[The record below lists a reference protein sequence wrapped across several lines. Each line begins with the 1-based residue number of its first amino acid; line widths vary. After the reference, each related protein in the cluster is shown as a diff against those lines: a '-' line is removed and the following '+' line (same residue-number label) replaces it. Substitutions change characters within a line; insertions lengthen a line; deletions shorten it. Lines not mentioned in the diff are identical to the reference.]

1 MAETR
6 CPLCGGTGYYNN
18 ETCYRCQGYRVI
30 DDGTSGSSSSS
41 SSGSSGGGGSESE
54 NLLTVFIIPLIKW
67 LSKFY
72 MVFIIGAVG
81 FAVAVVVVWAVAY
94 FSITFPHPETLSAH
108 FALRETAALDAKPLV
123 LLPGGA
129 TVNRMGKFIKN
140 EKRQDWAPME
150 YEGQKG
156 WIMWE
161 YLVPQDNATV
171 TANSTVL
178 RSSDNASS
186 QSLATLPKGTV
197 MISFGGAA
205 WIQVEYNGIK
215 GWVQQA
221 YVVTKSWSGK

>member
-1 MAETR
+1 MAEVR

-30 DDGTSGSSSSS
+30 DDGTSSSSYSS
-41 SSGSSGGGGSESE
+41 SSGSSGGSGGGSE

-67 LSKFY
+67 LLKFR
-72 MVFIIGAVG
+72 MVFIIGFIG
-81 FAVAVVVVWAVAY
+81 FAIAVVVVWAVAY

-123 LLPGGA
+123 LIHGGA

-140 EKRQDWAPME
+140 EKRQDWAPIE
-150 YEGQKG
+150 YEGQEG

-161 YLVPQDNATV
+161 YLIPQDNATV

-178 RSSDNASS
+178 RSSNSASS

-197 MISFGGAA
+197 MISLGGAN
-205 WIQVEYNGIK
+205 WIQVEYNGTK

-221 YVVTKSWSGK
+221 DVVTKSWSGK